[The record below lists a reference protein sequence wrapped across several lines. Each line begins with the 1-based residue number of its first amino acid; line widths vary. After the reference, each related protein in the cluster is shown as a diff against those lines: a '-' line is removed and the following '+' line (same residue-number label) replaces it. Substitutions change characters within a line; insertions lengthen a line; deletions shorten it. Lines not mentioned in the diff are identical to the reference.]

1 MKKRLFKSSLS
12 VLLAVCMLF
21 SMTAV
26 GLNAVSAA
34 TAGASTG
41 SFEKMLLDKMSEIR
55 LRKACNAVVAISEAA
70 EENGN
75 DALMSKAREGI
86 DMRLFDKED
95 KFSIKKK

>member
-34 TAGASTG
+34 TAGVSTG

-75 DALMSKAREGI
+75 EEKILMLIESENGI
-86 DMRLFDKED
+86 LT
-95 KFSIKKK
+95 I